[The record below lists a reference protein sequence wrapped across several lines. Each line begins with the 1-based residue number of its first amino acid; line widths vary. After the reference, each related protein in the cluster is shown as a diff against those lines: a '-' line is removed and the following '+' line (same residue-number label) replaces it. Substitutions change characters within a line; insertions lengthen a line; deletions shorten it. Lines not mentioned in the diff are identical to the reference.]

1 MAEPQL
7 RRRACVLMPLFSIRD
22 AGWGLG
28 EIPDLPRFC
37 GWARGAGFRV
47 VQLLPVGE
55 VCGGET
61 SPYAASSAFALDP
74 IYLGLDVCEDFQRA
88 GGRGLLSADE
98 RAELEALGAAPRVEW
113 ERVRRLKMRAA
124 GLAFDRFLRDEW
136 QANSER
142 GRQLA
147 RFREAR
153 AAWIEDY
160 ALFAVLHDRFQKS
173 WLDWP
178 APLRDRDPAALAAA
192 REEHAPAILGKTWM
206 QWQLD
211 EQWHRARAEAAGMGV
226 ELMGDLPFVV
236 STDSADVW
244 SRRDSFRP
252 ELRVG
257 TPPDAFSAEGQ
268 DWGLPLY
275 DWKAMEERGFDWMK
289 ARAARAG
296 ELYSLYR
303 VDHVIGLYRT
313 FYRGPDGRS
322 GFVPES
328 EPEQIRLGETV
339 LKIMAGAGEVVAED
353 LGMVPHFLRPSLT
366 ALAIPGYKVLRW
378 EKDDAPRPPE
388 PGPAKNGDGV
398 EPAPEGPPPPPVIFR
413 DPAAWPPLSVAT
425 SGTHDIEPNAEWYD
439 ALPEDERRALA
450 RVPGLELCALRPKFD
465 DAVRDALLRVLYAAP
480 SELAAL
486 PFQDALGSRERINL
500 PGTVVPT
507 NWTYRMP
514 MTVAALR
521 DDRATAQRLARLS
534 SDTGR

>member
-1 MAEPQL
+1 
-7 RRRACVLMPLFSIRD
+7 MPLFSIRNG
-22 AGWGLG
+22 GWGLG
-28 EIPDLPRFC
+28 EIPDLPAFT
-37 GWARGAGFRV
+37 GWARSAGMKI

-61 SPYAASSAFALDP
+61 SPYAASSAFAIDP
-74 IYLGLDVCEDFQRA
+74 IYLGLDACEDFRRI
-88 GGRGLLSADE
+88 GGREALTADE
-98 RAELEALGAAPRVEW
+98 RAELAALEASPTVLW
-113 ERVRRLKMRAA
+113 HRVRTLKMRAA
-124 GLAFDRFLRDEW
+124 GRAFERFVRDEW
-136 QANSER
+136 TRQTER
-142 GRQLA
+142 AKELA

-178 APLRDRDPAALAAA
+178 EGLRERAPEALAAA
-192 REEHAPAILGKTWM
+192 REEHREEILGKAWM

-211 EQWHRARAEAAGMGV
+211 LQWHQARAEAAAQGV

-252 ELRVG
+252 EMRVG

-275 DWKAMEERGFDWMK
+275 DWQAMERAGFDWMK

-313 FYRGPDGRS
+313 FYRTADMKTS
-322 GFVPES
+322 GFVPTE
-328 EPEQIRLGETV
+328 EADQIRLGETV
-339 LKIMAGAGEVVAED
+339 LRLLADAGEVVAED

-366 ALAIPGYKVLRW
+366 EMDIPGYKVLRW
-378 EKDDAPRPPE
+378 EKEHRPADE
-388 PGPAKNGDGV
+388 KNGT
-398 EPAPEGPPPPPVIFR
+398 PAGIVYH
-413 DPAAWPPLSVAT
+413 DPAEYPELSVAT

-439 ALPEDERRALA
+439 ALPEDERDALA
-450 RVPGLELCALRPKFD
+450 EVPGLELLADHPKFD

-480 SELAAL
+480 SEIASIQ
-486 PFQDALGSRERINL
+486 FQDAFGQRDRINL
-500 PGTVVPT
+500 PGTVADH

-514 MTVAALR
+514 APVAALR
-521 DDRATAQRLARLS
+521 EDIGATQRLARLAVEC
-534 SDTGR
+534 GR